1 MDIFKLIYQH
11 DIRLDELKER
21 PANRKDRQ
29 PELSL
34 EDFMKPD
41 PTYSKFYLTG
51 TLLSSQEEPVFGL
64 NRMKKTE
71 AVYTKLDEAL
81 ADYSL
86 FYQNEPVETLSAIV
100 DEVPLGQ
107 PMVAIVGSTP
117 PPPDLEEL
125 YIDEQSNIGQRKT
138 ALRALLTEGWVV
150 IYKEKAHHGY
160 DLHFFSQDNIY
171 TQFFYPLQQLTGQQ
185 DFRFFSVNG
194 RRITS
199 ERKFYFETWTLA
211 RPPHGAEEVFPET
224 VLS

>member
-21 PANRKDRQ
+21 PANREDRQ

-51 TLLSSQEEPVFGL
+51 TLLNNEDDPVFGL
-64 NRMKKTE
+64 NRIEK
-71 AVYTKLDEAL
+71 AVTVFNKLDESL
-81 ADYSL
+81 GDYSL
-86 FYQNEPVETLSAIV
+86 FYDNEPVEELSSMI
-100 DEVPLGQ
+100 DEVPLGK
-107 PMVAIVGSTP
+107 PIVATVGSNP

-125 YIDEQSNIGQRKT
+125 YIDQQSNIGQRKM
-138 ALRALLTEGWVV
+138 ALKALLTEGWIV

-160 DLHFFSQDNIY
+160 DLHIFSEDNIY
-171 TQFFYPLQQLTGQQ
+171 THFFYPLQELTGNQQ
-185 DFRFFSVNG
+185 FRFFSVNG

-211 RPPHGAEEVFPET
+211 RPPHGAEEVFPQT
-224 VLS
+224 VL

>member
-11 DIRLDELKER
+11 DIRLDKLKGR
-21 PANRKDRQ
+21 PANREDRE

-51 TLLSSQEEPVFGL
+51 TLLNDEGDPAFGL
-64 NRMKKTE
+64 NRIEKAD
-71 AVYTKLDEAL
+71 AVFDKLDEAL
-81 ADYSL
+81 ADYNI
-86 FYQNEPVETLSAIV
+86 FYKNEPVNRLSAILE
-100 DEVPLGQ
+100 EVPLGQ
-107 PMVAIVGSTP
+107 PMVAAIGSNP

-125 YIDEQSNIGQRKT
+125 YIDEQSNIGQRKM
-138 ALRALLTEGWVV
+138 ALKALLTEGWIV

-160 DLHFFSQDNIY
+160 DLHIFSEDNIY
-171 TQFFYPLQQLTGQQ
+171 TQFFYPLQKLTGTQQ
-185 DFRFFSVNG
+185 FRFFSVNG

-224 VLS
+224 VL